1 MKNVINWFNI
11 PSTDFDRAVKFYS
24 KVLDIQMM
32 VMPGPDG
39 FDMAFFSNPQDGG
52 VSGAIGSNPQQEP
65 AAGGTT
71 IYFDVNGRLDD
82 VMEKVTSNGGQVV
95 MPSTSIG
102 EMGNIALAMDTEG
115 NLIGF
120 HAA

>member
-1 MKNVINWFNI
+1 MKNVINWFNV

-24 KVLDIQMM
+24 EVLNIQMM
-32 VMPGPDG
+32 VVPGPDG

-52 VSGAIGSNPQQEP
+52 VSGAIGSNPQQQP
-65 AAGGTT
+65 GATGTT
-71 IYFDVNGRLDD
+71 IYFDVNGRLDE
-82 VMEKVTSNGGQVV
+82 VVEKVVSSGGQVV

-102 EMGNIALAMDTEG
+102 EMGKIALAMDTEG

-120 HAA
+120 HTA